1 MSAVAGPGQAHAL
14 TLAVA
19 DFLYHEAQLIDE
31 RRLDEWLELWNDDAL
46 YWIPQGDEPDP
57 VHRVSIAYDDH
68 RRLVERV
75 MRLNSGF
82 AYSQDPPSRTCHVIG
97 NVRVSGEDEAGVDV
111 TSSLIV
117 AEMRRATQ
125 NIYAGRV
132 EHRLS
137 TDDGSFRISSKVVR
151 LVNSDV
157 PLGNVTF
164 LI

>member
-1 MSAVAGPGQAHAL
+1 VSAIE
-14 TLAVA
+14 
-19 DFLYHEAQLIDE
+19 DFLYEEAQLIDE
-31 RRLDEWLELWNDDAL
+31 RRLDEWLGLWNEDAL

-57 VHRVSIAYDDH
+57 IHRVSIAYDDH

-82 AYSQDPPSRTCHVIG
+82 AYSQDPPSRTCHLVG
-97 NVRVSGEDEAGVDV
+97 NVRVVSENGDGIGVA
-111 TSSLIV
+111 SSLIV
-117 AEMRRATQ
+117 AEMRRSNQ
-125 NIYAGRV
+125 NLYAGRV
-132 EHRLS
+132 EHRL
-137 TDDGSFRISSKVVR
+137 TPDGDSYKISAKIVR

>member
-1 MSAVAGPGQAHAL
+1 MSHVADQAL

-19 DFLYHEAQLIDE
+19 DFLYLEAELIDTG
-31 RRLDEWLELWNDDAL
+31 RLDEWVALWNDDAL
-46 YWIPQGDEPDP
+46 YWIPQGDDPDP
-57 VHRVSIAYDDH
+57 SKTVSIVYADH

-75 MRLNSGF
+75 LRLNSGF
-82 AYSQDPPSRTCHVIG
+82 AYSQDPPSRTTHLVG
-97 NVRVSGEDEAGVDV
+97 NVRVSGEAEGRVQV

-117 AEMRRATQ
+117 AEMRRSTQ
-125 NIYAGRV
+125 NLYAGRV
-132 EHRLS
+132 EHEL
-137 TDDGSFRISSKVVR
+137 TQDGEGFKISRKVVR